1 MCRCVW
7 HVYVSAVCKF
17 TGAHVVA
24 PGQRLM
30 PGFLLDQFPLHL
42 RSLTDLELTA
52 SLLALGSTSQV
63 LLLTGRPATP
73 ACLHMW
79 VPGTQTQVLMLDS
92 TNPLSSPN
100 MYEFI
105 QQIFKFLS
113 HKTQQEG
120 KTESKAAVWEMKLLQ
135 ERRTTPE

>member
-1 MCRCVW
+1 
-7 HVYVSAVCKF
+7 
-17 TGAHVVA
+17 
-24 PGQRLM
+24 
-30 PGFLLDQFPLHL
+30 
-42 RSLTDLELTA
+42 
-52 SLLALGSTSQV
+52 
-63 LLLTGRPATP
+63 
-73 ACLHMW
+73 
-79 VPGTQTQVLMLDS
+79 MLDS